1 MISRNV
7 RWQYVWCSN
16 GEIFFIATL
25 VFVALSV
32 ADLEQNIRKSI
43 STMKLSE
50 IGGEFDILTTTHHPE
65 MTKNLQVNTFW
76 NFSWCKTTL
85 CETYKLNPHTNTK
98 WEIPPQATKFTLPNQ
113 AKEKPLTQGSTLGP
127 KQSAI
132 RHHSVSM
139 GPHCKKKKEK
149 NNINSTYD
157 LELEVLINSYTMTN
171 YLTNKQ

>member
-32 ADLEQNIRKSI
+32 ADLEQNIRKSV

-50 IGGEFDILTTTHHPE
+50 IGGVGGIWHLDNHTSPWDDQKLAGQHIL
-65 MTKNLQVNTFW
+65 KL
-76 NFSWCKTTL
+76 FSWCNTTL
-85 CETYKLNPHTNTK
+85 CKTYKLNPHANTK
-98 WEIPPQATKFTLPNQ
+98 WEIPPQATKFTLLNQ

-139 GPHCKKKKEK
+139 SPHCKKKI

-171 YLTNKQ
+171 